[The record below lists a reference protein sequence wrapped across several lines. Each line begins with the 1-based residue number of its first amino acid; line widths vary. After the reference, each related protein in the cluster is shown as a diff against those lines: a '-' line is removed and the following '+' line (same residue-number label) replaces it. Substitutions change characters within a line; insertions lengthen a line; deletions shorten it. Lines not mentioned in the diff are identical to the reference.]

1 MCFRKIT
8 AARGVQS
15 RLEIQSK
22 FGGLAHG
29 LETRRPFSVPCN
41 GRGIAFR
48 DVVEA
53 SCKLSKYT
61 SQARPDERE
70 AMITTG
76 VVQAPRQA
84 PGWRSWFVGKC
95 DELS

>member
-22 FGGLAHG
+22 FGGLTHG
-29 LETRRPFSVPCN
+29 LKRREGPCLSLARA
-41 GRGIAFR
+41 G
-48 DVVEA
+48 A
-53 SCKLSKYT
+53 SLSEMWWKRAASLANT
-61 SQARPDERE
+61 LARPDERE
-70 AMITTG
+70 AMTTTG

-84 PGWRSWFVGKC
+84 AGWRSWFVGKC